1 MTAYTKRARHSEMKK
16 LSIIVPVYYNE
27 GSLPHLYTEVSRL
40 EGMLLERG
48 LALELILVDD
58 GSKDGSYAALKKIQE
73 QRPAT
78 RVVKLARNFGAYHAI
93 KAGLSLVTGD
103 CFTYL
108 AADLQDPPELILE
121 MIERWKKGSKY
132 VVCTRS
138 DRHDPPVSKF
148 FAGLY
153 YKLLRAMVMK
163 NYPEGGFDLALM
175 DKAMLPYLQGS
186 GRNINLALF
195 AYWLGFKPDFIPYE
209 RRERKH
215 GKSRWTFSKKF
226 TLFLDSLLGFSI
238 IPIRVMSFI
247 GVVVSFLSFA
257 YGIFVVINA
266 MLGKIPIKGFSA
278 TIALTSFL
286 LGLVILM
293 LGIIGEYVWRIH
305 TEVNNRP
312 EYVIEDIS

>member
-1 MTAYTKRARHSEMKK
+1 MKK
-16 LSIIVPVYYNE
+16 LSIIVPVYFNE
-27 GSLPHLYTEVSRL
+27 GSLPHLYDALTTL
-40 EGMLLERG
+40 EKMLLERQVE
-48 LALELILVDD
+48 LELILVDD
-58 GSKDGSYAALKKIQE
+58 GSKDGSYAALKAIQAK
-73 QRPAT
+73 RPAT
-78 RVVKLARNFGAYHAI
+78 RVIKLARNFGAYHAI
-93 KAGLSLVTGD
+93 KAGLGLVTGD

-108 AADLQDPPELILE
+108 AADLQDPPELLIE
-121 MIERWKKGSKY
+121 MVDRWKNGSKY

-138 DRHDPPVSKF
+138 DRHDPPTSKF
-148 FAGLY
+148 FAKFY
-153 YKLLRAMVMK
+153 YKLLRTMVLK
-163 NYPEGGFDLALM
+163 DYPAGGFDLALM
-175 DKAMLPYLQGS
+175 DRVMLPYLLSS

-238 IPIRVMSFI
+238 IPIRTISFL
-247 GVVVSFLSFA
+247 GVVVSLLSFG
-257 YGIFVVINA
+257 YGVVVVINA
-266 MLGKIPIKGFSA
+266 LMGKIPIKGFSA

-312 EYVIEDIS
+312 EFVIEDIS